1 LVEYAE
7 WTFDLNKSQ
16 DGATKLDHLEQVER
30 QTGRTPQELEGPDF
44 PFSVEYL
51 WSAFLSLSNSRSI
64 GFSGPNP
71 ITYEEIKAWKELTH
85 TPLSARDIEAV
96 KRLDLVYMRVM
107 NG

>member
-1 LVEYAE
+1 MVEFAE

-16 DGATKLDHLEQVER
+16 DGATKLEHLEQVER
-30 QTGRTPQELEGPDF
+30 QTGRTPKELEGPDF
-44 PFSVEYL
+44 PISIEYL
-51 WSAFLSLSNSRSI
+51 WSAFLSLSVSRTT

-71 ITYEEIKAWKELTH
+71 ITYEEIRAWKELTQ
-85 TPLSARDIEAV
+85 TPLTSRDVEAI